1 MVVCQRHN
9 IRAHIQQIRGI
20 FRLGT
25 EGEFLVFRRSSTVAV
40 GKFVIYHK
48 NVCAAH
54 HIQHFLRNA
63 ALNAPAALVHFYL
76 DRIMVVEQNVPR
88 KHNRRFI
95 RACRR
100 FCINILLPTQR
111 LICKQCIVFP
121 YGLCRLRTRQNTFR
135 RLNIFHKIRQ
145 LAFQLHRY
153 KLRASN
159 SPDHAAA
166 QNHASER
173 NRQNQRNQK
182 NMASMS
188 FSSSFLDHSSSLF
201 L

>member
-1 MVVCQRHN
+1 MIVRQRNNVSPHVK
-9 IRAHIQQIRGI
+9 QIGCI
-20 FRLGT
+20 FRLST

-48 NVCAAH
+48 NVRAVH

-111 LICKQCIVFP
+111 LICKQCIIFP
-121 YGLCRLRTRQNTFR
+121 YGLCRLCTRQNAFR
-135 RLNIFHKIRQ
+135 RLNIFHKVRQ

-153 KLRASN
+153 KLWASN

-166 QNHASER
+166 QNYASER